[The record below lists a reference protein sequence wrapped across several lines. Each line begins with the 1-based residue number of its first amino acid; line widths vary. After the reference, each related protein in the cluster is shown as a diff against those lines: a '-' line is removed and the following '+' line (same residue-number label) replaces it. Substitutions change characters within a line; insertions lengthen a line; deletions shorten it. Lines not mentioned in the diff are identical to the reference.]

1 MTDFFDWLTASDSG
15 LAIDR
20 LASAYNL
27 SPSEL
32 QDTAQALAPAFSLA
46 MMRAM
51 SNPATA
57 ASVSQQFAPFF
68 GSMDATSRKAA
79 SRPDVKSLTESLFGS
94 NALVD
99 AISRQVSSVTG
110 TAPDTVQPLMRNLTL
125 MAMQTMMQMVGS
137 TYLRGPHNG
146 EFDPTDMPANV
157 ADVMRRSANALEAFA
172 RSPNA
177 PEPRRAQSAGMS
189 NIFADALKGP
199 LPWLP
204 PMPPMSAWNAIE
216 PKEEERAKAAEEAGD
231 AGPTLPLFAIFEGF
245 SKGLAKTD
253 AAPSHAEP
261 EPKEL
266 EAKEPEPRLKDKPKE
281 REVSL
286 ERPALAPD
294 PTGFARLMDAS
305 AAMQADYMKRMTE
318 LFAANPLQEDG
329 PLKGDG
335 AVEGDRFYEDDGV
348 KKD

>member
-15 LAIDR
+15 LATDR

-46 MMRAM
+46 LMRAM

-57 ASVSQQFAPFF
+57 ADVSRQFAPFF

-79 SRPDVKSLTESLFGS
+79 NRPEVKTLTESLFGS

-125 MAMQTMMQMVGS
+125 MAMQTMMQMVGT
-137 TYLRGPHNG
+137 TYLRGPRNG
-146 EFDPTDMPANV
+146 EFDPTDVPANV
-157 ADVMRRSANALEAFA
+157 ADVMRRSANAIEAFS

-177 PEPRRAQSAGMS
+177 PDPGRNRPQGMS

-204 PMPPMSAWNAIE
+204 PMPHMAPNNAIE
-216 PKEEERAKAAEEAGD
+216 PKKEERARAAEEAGGD
-231 AGPTLPLFAIFEGF
+231 GPTLPFLAIFEGF
-245 SKGLAKTD
+245 SKGLSND
-253 AAPSHAEP
+253 AATRSADSEI
-261 EPKEL
+261 EQ
-266 EAKEPEPRLKDKPKE
+266 KEPEPEPEASE
-281 REVSL
+281 RKSTPEA
-286 ERPALAPD
+286 PPLAPD
-294 PTGFARLMDAS
+294 PAGFARLMDAS
-305 AAMQADYMKRMTE
+305 AEMQADYMKRMTE
-318 LFAANPLQEDG
+318 LFAANPPKDG
-329 PLKGDG
+329 DT
-335 AVEGDRFYEDDGV
+335 